1 MNRGAWQAIVYSGK
15 EMETPEQTQATQYT
29 KVLIIIMYRGF
40 NDKGLSQCNLQVYIL
55 QTNTKLACIS
65 STRNKWQEGKT
76 FSEMCKWFKEN

>member
-55 QTNTKLACIS
+55 
-65 STRNKWQEGKT
+65 
-76 FSEMCKWFKEN
+76 